1 MQRDV
6 TKPLNVLDLN
16 MPSALIVDNMVICNK
31 ILNKASLRAMVFL
44 NINQKEGLGFKRCPG
59 DVISATTHQCR
70 FKCRYKAISY
80 HQEMVLVAWLEA
92 PHQKVQKD
100 KKHQKTIEL

>member
-1 MQRDV
+1 
-6 TKPLNVLDLN
+6 
-16 MPSALIVDNMVICNK
+16 MPSALTEK
-31 ILNKASLRAMVFL
+31 YSTLSQRSEQASFSIMFFL